1 MALQDLLNKINS
13 DAEAEIENILQKAK
27 AEEEE
32 IKKETEKLLA
42 DLEFKNNLKIKEL
55 TETETKRQLSAE
67 AGKNQKEIE
76 NFKREALDQTFDQAL
91 KTLSNLPESEK
102 EKIYRQLLN
111 SLPANWSGILL
122 TSPEE
127 KELLQSIAGD
137 NFTVQEDKSIKGGFI
152 AQGEESE
159 YNFSWR
165 VLVTTSKTKTESQI
179 AEKLFQ
185 A

>member
-13 DAEAEIENILQKAK
+13 DAEAEIEKILQKAK
-27 AEEEE
+27 NEEEVVRE
-32 IKKETEKLLA
+32 ETEKMLTN
-42 DLEFKNNLKIKEL
+42 LEVKNNLKIQEL

-91 KTLSNLPESEK
+91 KTLSDLPEEEK
-102 EKIYRQLLN
+102 EKIYRQLLKT
-111 SLPANWSGILL
+111 LPSNWPGILL

-137 NFTVQEDKSIKGGFI
+137 NFTVQEDKNIKGGFI

-159 YNFSWR
+159 YNFSWK
-165 VLVTTSKTKTESQI
+165 VLITTSKTKTESQI